1 MFSARRRRSEAAD
14 PAARPRAQQVLL
26 VVVIPRL
33 FSTPAEGP
41 IEAVDVQIDAEAV
54 GINFGLKPKTLIMAL
69 HSECQ
74 FCSESVPFCQRLLDE
89 DRSSVQFVVA
99 ALADDTG
106 MQDYLA
112 SAALIPDT
120 IVFLDGDE
128 IPVNGTPTLLLA
140 DGAGVVTDSWVGLL
154 SPGLEAEVLTEI
166 GG

>member
-1 MFSARRRRSEAAD
+1 
-14 PAARPRAQQVLL
+14 
-26 VVVIPRL
+26 
-33 FSTPAEGP
+33 
-41 IEAVDVQIDAEAV
+41 
-54 GINFGLKPKTLIMAL
+54 
-69 HSECQ
+69 
-74 FCSESVPFCQRLLDE
+74 
-89 DRSSVQFVVA
+89 
-99 ALADDTG
+99 